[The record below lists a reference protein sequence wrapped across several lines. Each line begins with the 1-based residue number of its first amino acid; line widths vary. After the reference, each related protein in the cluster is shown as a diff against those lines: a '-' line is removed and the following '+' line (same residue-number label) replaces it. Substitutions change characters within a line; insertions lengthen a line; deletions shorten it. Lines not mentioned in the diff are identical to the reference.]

1 MDIKHLLQQLH
12 PLERKVLPF
21 LKKAHSL
28 RELEKYTK
36 LKPVEVMRAL
46 QWLSNKKAV
55 MLSSKIDMLI
65 SLDKNGKLY
74 VVKGLPEKRFLKI
87 ILKKPISLSQLRE
100 SKELNS
106 PEIGASI
113 GLLKA
118 KQAIDM
124 KDKIQI
130 TKQGEKLLSTT
141 TPEEKLL
148 AKLKTQALKASAL
161 SDQEKSAVEA
171 LKKRKAFVIVKPVRL
186 VSFKLT
192 DIGTQ
197 LAAQKIDSSNVI
209 DRLTP
214 AHLKLS
220 GWKGKNFRR
229 YDVKINVPRVAAGRK
244 HHYKAFLDWVRF
256 KFTTLGFKEMNGP
269 IVESDFWDM
278 DALFMPQFHSARDIH
293 EGYYIKDPVYADLD
307 PSIVARVKEAHE
319 TGGNTGSKGWRYKF
333 DVKRTARHILRTH
346 DTSISARTLASKNL
360 KIPGKYFQIARC
372 FRYDIIDAT
381 HLSDFN
387 QVGGFV
393 IEEGVNFTHLK
404 GLLKMFAEEIG
415 ECDRIRIRPGYFP
428 FTEPSCELDAYHP
441 EMGWIEL
448 GGAGI
453 FRPEL
458 VNPLVGKQKP
468 VIAWG
473 LGIDRLAMFK
483 LGIKDIRDLFSS
495 NLEFLKYTKVP

>member
-1 MDIKHLLQQLH
+1 MDIKILVQQLH

-28 RELEKYTK
+28 KELEKYTK
-36 LKPVEVMRAL
+36 LKQVEVMRAL
-46 QWLSNKKAV
+46 QWLSNKKV
-55 MLSSKIDMLI
+55 VELSSKIDKVI
-65 SLDKNGKLY
+65 SLDKNGKIY
-74 VVKGLPEKRFLKI
+74 VIKGLPERRFLKI
-87 ILKKPISLSQLRE
+87 LLKRPTSLSQLRE
-100 SKELNS
+100 LKELDS
-106 PEIGASI
+106 PEIGVSI

-118 KQAIDM
+118 KKAIEM
-124 KDKIQI
+124 KDKIEI
-130 TKQGEKLLSTT
+130 TKEGERLLSSE

-148 AKLKTQALKASAL
+148 SKLKTQLVKISTLSPEEQKAAETL
-161 SDQEKSAVEA
+161 Q
-171 LKKRKAFVIVKPVRL
+171 KRRSLIIIKPVRL

-192 DIGTQ
+192 EVGKK
-197 LAAQKIDSSNVI
+197 LADQKIDTSKVI
-209 DRLTP
+209 DRVTP
-214 AHLKLS
+214 AHLKL
-220 GWKGKNFRR
+220 GQWKGKTFRR
-229 YDVKINVPRVAAGRK
+229 YDVKINVPRISAGRK

-256 KFTTLGFKEMNGP
+256 KFTTLGFKEMTGP
-269 IVESDFWDM
+269 IVESDFWNM

-293 EGYYIKDPVYADLD
+293 EGYYIKDPEYANLD
-307 PSIVARVKEAHE
+307 PRIVARVKEAHE
-319 TGGNTGSKGWRYKF
+319 TGGNTGSKGWRYTF

-346 DTSISARTLASKNL
+346 DTSISARTLASKDL

-372 FRYDIIDAT
+372 FRYDVIDAT

-404 GLLKMFAEEIG
+404 GLLKMFAEEVG

-441 EMGWIEL
+441 ELGWIEL

-458 VNPLVGKQKP
+458 VNPLVGTQKP

-483 LGIKDIRDLFSS
+483 LGIKDIRELFSS
-495 NLEFLKYTKVP
+495 NLEFLKYTKVF